1 MKLTT
6 FLAATALCMLAA
18 TTYRNNHHPVSVLAV
33 RNDLFYFKVDKA
45 FIGAQVEVYSSSGEL
60 IFTDTIRHHK
70 MLIDFYD
77 KEEDNYTIRIKSRC
91 TEINYLYTKFDPAGV
106 DAFKPAV
113 KQI

>member
-1 MKLTT
+1 MKLTS
-6 FLAATALCMLAA
+6 FLAATALCMVAA
-18 TTYRNNHHPVSVLAV
+18 TSFAKGHRPISVLAV

-45 FIGAQVEVYSSSGEL
+45 FIGARVEVYASSGEL

-70 MLIDFYD
+70 MLIDFFD
-77 KEEDNYTIRIKSRC
+77 KGEDNYTIKIKSQS
-91 TEINYLYTKFDPAGV
+91 TEVNYLYMKFDPVGV